1 MVIDSILRST
11 LVAFALSIAAAH
23 AACSAAP
30 ANQSAAD
37 PDQVIAIDVL
47 LEPSPDLARFAE
59 AANASLR
66 KDVPTGYTL
75 GREQVPHISLVH
87 RYVRAGDLPKIEAE
101 LATLLA
107 ADNPLV
113 FQLTAYCYEHAK
125 WEGYALMVIAIER
138 SYQLSRVQQ
147 KVADAV
153 QAFAVPTGTAAAFST
168 SREIPK
174 IEPAIVDYVA
184 NFIPKSSGKNY
195 KPHITIGLAHEDIAK
210 DLEAIRFP
218 HRTFRPAAVAIYQ
231 LGGYGTAQKPLWTW
245 KPGPPRP

>member
-1 MVIDSILRST
+1 MFRATFNLT
-11 LVAFALSIAAAH
+11 LLTVALALTAGRAAH
-23 AACSAAP
+23 AAAP
-30 ANQSAAD
+30 VSEPVAD
-37 PDQVIAIDVL
+37 PNQVIAIDVL
-47 LEPSPDLARFAE
+47 LEPSPELARFAE
-59 AANASLR
+59 SANASLR

-75 GREQVPHISLVH
+75 GAEQIPHISLVH
-87 RYVRAGDLPKIEAE
+87 RYVRAGDLPRIEAE

-113 FQLTAYCYEHAK
+113 FPLTAYCYEHAK

-138 SYQLSRVQQ
+138 SSQLSRVQG

-153 QAFAVPTGTAAAFST
+153 QPFAVPTGTAAAFST

-174 IEPAIVDYVA
+174 IEPGIVDYVQ

-231 LGGYGTAQKPLWTW
+231 LGGYGTAQKKLWSW